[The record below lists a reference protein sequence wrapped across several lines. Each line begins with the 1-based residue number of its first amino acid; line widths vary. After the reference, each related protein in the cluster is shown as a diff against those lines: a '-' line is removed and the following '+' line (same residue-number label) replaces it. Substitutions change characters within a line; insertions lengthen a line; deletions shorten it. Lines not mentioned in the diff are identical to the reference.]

1 MAHRTGR
8 GGVAT
13 TALRVAVS
21 LALAFSLASCSQI
34 GPGSGPAPEPTTEQE
49 ATPSETPTPSSGAD
63 GCALA
68 SQRAEELASDLGD
81 RVPDI
86 VNSALKGEA
95 PDLSGIFAEAGST
108 LDAAAAGASDPAVS
122 AAIADA
128 RAEWDGLASDLAGLG
143 GLDLAGADLATRAE
157 RTVDYGTRLT
167 EILGERAP
175 ALQRIG
181 EELKAACAAQ

>member
-1 MAHRTGR
+1 MAHRTGG

-34 GPGSGPAPEPTTEQE
+34 GPGSGPAPEPTAEQE
-49 ATPSETPTPSSGAD
+49 ATQTPNPGSGAD

-68 SQRAEELASDLGD
+68 SQRAEELSSDLRD

-86 VNSALKGEA
+86 VNSALTGEA

-143 GLDLAGADLATRAE
+143 ALDLAGADLATRAE
-157 RTVDYGTRLT
+157 RTVDYGSRLT